1 MARKYKKNRERG
13 TRARQYKLKK
23 YLGYILPRA
32 SEYNTLGEYVDR
44 FIEINR
50 DELENAYNRDLRR
63 ISKSKNVANPAQ
75 AVSNFQR
82 VNPDLRTYVLN
93 QFQEG
98 VGKDVSQK
106 KTIKVRDVKMRIS
119 AKFAKQTERQIQ
131 HTVDL
136 ITKDESFMEDFFYA
150 LEEVAA
156 DEEFNPNALS
166 YTGNDT
172 FSYIAKNGAIIRF
185 RYKTKKSPISFEL
198 IE

>member
-13 TRARQYKLKK
+13 TRSRQYKLKK

-32 SEYNTLGEYVDR
+32 SEFGTLGEYVDR

-98 VGKDVSQK
+98 EKDVSKK
-106 KTIKVRDVKMRIS
+106 KTIKVSDVKMRIS

-150 LEEVAA
+150 LEEVAT

-172 FSYIAKNGAIIRF
+172 FSYIARNGAIMRF
-185 RYKTKKSPISFEL
+185 RYKTKKSPISCEL